1 MSATIEVVRFSVPP
15 ERADALISGH
25 PAARL
30 AIDSVSPGWIWSRLA
45 RFDERSWI
53 EVVAWSDRDSFDRA
67 LKLSVRE
74 PDAAEW
80 FDLADPGWTIVLG
93 EVMQASGPIPPTE
106 GSLSLITAPRGDGS
120 ALVAAADEGAPW
132 SMLIDLDGSLWRED
146 AWRRAAPGLLRL
158 TVPDPADQP
167 PPSWTESAAIAHSYD
182 AATDGSRAA

>member
-53 EVVAWSDRDSFDRA
+53 EVVAWSDREPFDRA
-67 LKLSVRE
+67 FELSVRE

-93 EVMQASGPIPPTE
+93 VKVDAGLGHPSD
-106 GSLSLITAPRGDGS
+106 RG
-120 ALVAAADEGAPW
+120 
-132 SMLIDLDGSLWRED
+132 
-146 AWRRAAPGLLRL
+146 
-158 TVPDPADQP
+158 
-167 PPSWTESAAIAHSYD
+167 
-182 AATDGSRAA
+182 